1 MSRLIQALFLMTV
14 LALSGCA
21 SLPGREPVKVNLVGI
36 EPLSG
41 QGMELRMAVKL
52 RVQNPNDSAIDY
64 DGVFLDVDVQGSGFA
79 SGVSDEKGT
88 IPRFGE
94 AVITVP
100 VSVSAGAVLRQ
111 ALGFASGG
119 APSKV
124 SYSMRGKIGSSL
136 LGAVR
141 FQSNGQVDLP
151 AGMLGAPVAR

>member
-111 ALGFASGG
+111 ALGFAKGS

-141 FQSNGQVDLP
+141 FESSGQVDLP
-151 AGMLGAPVAR
+151 AGMLGAPVGR

>member
-21 SLPGREPVKVNLVGI
+21 ALPGREPVKVNLVGI
-36 EPLSG
+36 EPLPG
-41 QGMELRMAVKL
+41 QGMELRLAVKL

-88 IPRFGE
+88 IGRFGDE
-94 AVITVP
+94 VITVP

-151 AGMLGAPVAR
+151 AGMLGAPVGR

>member
-1 MSRLIQALFLMTV
+1 MSRLIQALFLMFV

-21 SLPGREPVKVNLVGI
+21 ALPGREPVKVNLVGI
-36 EPLSG
+36 EPLPG
-41 QGMELRMAVKL
+41 QGMELRLAVKL

-88 IPRFGE
+88 IGRFGDV
-94 AVITVP
+94 VITVP

-111 ALGFASGG
+111 ALGFASGD

-124 SYSMRGKIGSSL
+124 SYSMHGKIGSSL
-136 LGAVR
+136 VGAVR

-151 AGMLGAPVAR
+151 AGMLGAPVGR